1 MNCKYCGAITY
12 PTDHFCS
19 VCGKPVIPEG
29 NNQVTSNQYSN
40 TTQFNNTNVSPNI
53 NSFDNYNY
61 NPSRYKPQVNAN
73 EVSKAHQIAFANSI
87 AISLLAVMLIIFI
100 IISLI
105 YFGTDN
111 TEANTV
117 GGTNTSGQPGYYTP
131 PVHPNNTTTNTTA
144 KTNSTKTNT
153 TSTYYGKTRTDT
165 IYTKDYYTAVSY
177 EVPNTY
183 TDYPD
188 NYDQHKGYVDS
199 AETHMVS
206 VMMYPR
212 SESKVISAFT
222 TNGYTIVKQ
231 STYFTNSV
239 VFTLVETVKDQERCD
254 YYLYEIDSDNT
265 FAIAVQP
272 AYMISSEDL
281 SNFLNIDI
289 Y

>member
-61 NPSRYKPQVNAN
+61 NPSR
-73 EVSKAHQIAFANSI
+73 
-87 AISLLAVMLIIFI
+87 

>member
-1 MNCKYCGAITY
+1 MK
-12 PTDHFCS
+12 
-19 VCGKPVIPEG
+19 
-29 NNQVTSNQYSN
+29 
-40 TTQFNNTNVSPNI
+40 
-53 NSFDNYNY
+53 
-61 NPSRYKPQVNAN
+61 
-73 EVSKAHQIAFANSI
+73 
-87 AISLLAVMLIIFI
+87 
-100 IISLI
+100 
-105 YFGTDN
+105 
-111 TEANTV
+111 
-117 GGTNTSGQPGYYTP
+117 
-131 PVHPNNTTTNTTA
+131 
-144 KTNSTKTNT
+144 
-153 TSTYYGKTRTDT
+153 YYGKTRTDT

>member
-40 TTQFNNTNVSPNI
+40 TAQFNNTNARQNI

-73 EVSKAHQIAFANSI
+73 EVSQAHQVAFANSI
-87 AISLLAVMLIIFI
+87 AISLLTVMLIIFI

-105 YFGTDN
+105 YFGTDH
-111 TEANTV
+111 TEANAV

-131 PVHPNNTTTNTTA
+131 PVHTNNTTTNTTA

-254 YYLYEIDSDNT
+254 YYLCEIDSDNT